1 MKVGPDIT
9 DKNKGVYGRT
19 SPIYTGEMNNVQEEA
34 VEKVTK
40 KKTSKKKT
48 SKKTE
53 ES

>member
-19 SPIYTGEMNNVQEEA
+19 SPIYTGEMNNVQENEG
-34 VEKVTK
+34 EKVTK

-48 SKKTE
+48 SK
-53 ES
+53 